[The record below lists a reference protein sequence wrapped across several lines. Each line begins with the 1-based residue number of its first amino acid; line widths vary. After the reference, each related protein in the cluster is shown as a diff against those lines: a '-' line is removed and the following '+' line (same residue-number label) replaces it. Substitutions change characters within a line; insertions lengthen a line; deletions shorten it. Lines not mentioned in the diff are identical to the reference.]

1 MAVEKEERLGVPF
14 PQVYRNNLNGQQKEI
29 NSGLSSFECKHICA
43 ANGVLNRKEKTSWSS
58 SLRCIMASELSR
70 YIMVHSA
77 KRSSKVVAVDSDL
90 SDEDEEVFEFD
101 QAKFE
106 RAKQKGKKR
115 SRMGISEEVF
125 GSFNK
130 RESTEFRN
138 IPKSE

>member
-1 MAVEKEERLGVPF
+1 
-14 PQVYRNNLNGQQKEI
+14 
-29 NSGLSSFECKHICA
+29 
-43 ANGVLNRKEKTSWSS
+43 
-58 SLRCIMASELSR
+58 MASELSR